1 MATMTATST
10 QNPPTAVGVST
21 RMHPTL
27 SMDPPVIVVVP
38 VAAPAAL
45 PATSPGTSPSSSP
58 SGARDGVLAM
68 LPMVAGL
75 IPFALVIGSAVAAHG
90 SPVAGWAG
98 SWLIF
103 GGSAHLATIR
113 TLDDAG
119 AVAAILTGLLVHARL
134 LVYSAS
140 LARRWSDQPRW
151 FRLVAAG
158 MIIDPTWA
166 AAERHAEQCS
176 DPREQR
182 RFFIAAG
189 LTLGAVWSAAIA
201 VGAVM
206 GARLDWLDL
215 DIVIPLCLLGL
226 VGTALRA
233 AGARS
238 VIVVAAVAALITAA
252 WPAGTG
258 LLVAVVAGCG
268 AGLASD
274 RRSRS

>member
-10 QNPPTAVGVST
+10 QNPPAADGVST
-21 RMHPTL
+21 RM
-27 SMDPPVIVVVP
+27 DP
-38 VAAPAAL
+38 VAATAPAVALPTAL
-45 PATSPGTSPSSSP
+45 PASALPFAKPS
-58 SGARDGVLAM
+58 ATRAGVLAM
-68 LPMVAGL
+68 LPLLIGL
-75 IPFALVIGSAVAAHG
+75 APFALVIGSAVAAHG

-103 GGSAHLATIR
+103 GGSAHLAAIR

-119 AVAAILTGLLVHARL
+119 AVAAILTGLVINTRL

-140 LARRWSDQPRW
+140 LAQRWREQPRW
-151 FRLVAAG
+151 FRVVAAG
-158 MIIDPTWA
+158 MIIDPTWRA
-166 AAERHAEQCS
+166 ADHHAQECT
-176 DPREQR
+176 DPRQQR

-189 LTLGAVWSAAIA
+189 LTLGTGWCGAIA
-201 VGAVM
+201 LGAFT

-226 VGTALRA
+226 VGAGLRA

-238 VIVVAAVAALITAA
+238 VIVVAAVAALITAS

-258 LLVAVVAGCG
+258 LLVAVIAGCA

-274 RRSRS
+274 GRSRS